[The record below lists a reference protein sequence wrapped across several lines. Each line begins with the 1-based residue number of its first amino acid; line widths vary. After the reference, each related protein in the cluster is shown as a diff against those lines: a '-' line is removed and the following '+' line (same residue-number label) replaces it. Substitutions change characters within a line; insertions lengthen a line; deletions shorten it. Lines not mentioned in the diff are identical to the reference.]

1 MSSFGRATLARFSF
15 RENLAS
21 AIDFRAIY
29 QSIPWRIIM
38 IIQDLLG
45 ALARRLET
53 GTLSLDANQLCCLKV
68 NGLEMT
74 LEYMELQNWLFVYLT
89 VGSLSAAHG
98 SVILA
103 DILAANLFHFGT
115 SDGAAFGLDQEK
127 DELLLFQRFQLPAV
141 DEDLFVNACVQMIEV
156 TKVWQSK
163 LMHSRADVAALPPT
177 LMAQG
182 LTLKAAGRIR

>member
-1 MSSFGRATLARFSF
+1 MFESKRSGDDAGIHGVTKLAVC
-15 RENLAS
+15 
-21 AIDFRAIY
+21 
-29 QSIPWRIIM
+29 
-38 IIQDLLG
+38 
-45 ALARRLET
+45 
-53 GTLSLDANQLCCLKV
+53 LSHC
-68 NGLEMT
+68 GL
-74 LEYMELQNWLFVYLT
+74 
-89 VGSLSAAHG
+89 SLSAAHG